1 MRRTR
6 LARGAGLLARVIRRP
21 NAHMLTYGGLV
32 AGLPN
37 YDALGRATVSYY
49 EARGWSA
56 PGVGECVTDPDGAD
70 GRIPGHP
77 HA

>member
-1 MRRTR
+1 
-6 LARGAGLLARVIRRP
+6 
-21 NAHMLTYGGLV
+21 MLTYGGLV
-32 AGLPN
+32 AGLPS
-37 YDALGRATVSYY
+37 YDALGRATVRYY

-56 PGVGECVTDPDGAD
+56 PGNGECVTDPDGAD